1 MKRLTYRSQLA
12 ESCWDERENDA
23 KNFISAPKWYPATV
37 DSTLR
42 FEALM
47 MRIQSLIGGEWVGG
61 FDRLPNR
68 NPSDLAD
75 IVGEYAPLDQA
86 RTFQAVS
93 AAKAAAPAWGLS
105 TIQQRHDILKAAG
118 DALLARC
125 GEIGA
130 VLAREE
136 GKTLAEAVG
145 ETRRAAQIFH
155 FFAGECLRSGGE
167 YLPSVRADVTIS
179 ITREPLGVIG
189 IITPWNFPIAIPAW
203 KIAPALAWGN
213 TVVFKPAELV
223 PASAWL
229 LVSIL
234 HEAGLPDGV
243 LNMVI
248 GSGSVVGQ
256 AMLQSADI
264 DGYSFTGSTDTGG
277 IVAAAAASNFSRVQ
291 LEMGGKNALVVLG
304 DADLEIAVDCA
315 INGAF
320 FSTGQRCTA
329 SSRLIVT
336 QDIHDRFID
345 AMIAKMAM
353 LKVGNALDPQ
363 TDIGPVVDQRQMDQ
377 DLDYIKV
384 AQAEGGKL
392 IIGGHIERH
401 ETEGHYLSPA
411 LITET
416 NGAMRINRE
425 EVFGPIASVICVK
438 NYEEA
443 LEVTNDSDFG
453 LTAGICTTSLK
464 YSAHFKRHAQV
475 GMTMVNLPTAGV
487 DYHVTFGGKKRS
499 SLGPRE
505 QGTHAREFYTSSK
518 TSYEFS
524 GKL

>member
-1 MKRLTYRSQLA
+1 
-12 ESCWDERENDA
+12 
-23 KNFISAPKWYPATV
+23 
-37 DSTLR
+37 
-42 FEALM
+42 M
-47 MRIQSLIGGEWVGG
+47 MRIQSLIDGQWVGG
-61 FDRLPNR
+61 SQRLPNA
-68 NPSDLAD
+68 NPSDFSD
-75 IVGEYAPLDQA
+75 IVGEYTPLDQA
-86 RTFQAVS
+86 QVTQAVN
-93 AAKAAAPAWGLS
+93 AAKAVASAWGLS
-105 TIQQRHDILKAAG
+105 PIQQRHDILKAAG
-118 DALLARC
+118 DALLARSD
-125 GEIGA
+125 EIGS

-167 YLPSVRADVTIS
+167 YLPSVRPNVTVS
-179 ITREPLGVIG
+179 ITREPVGVIG

-248 GSGSVVGQ
+248 GSGSVAGQ
-256 AMLQSADI
+256 AMLQSTDI
-264 DGYSFTGSTDTGG
+264 DAYSFTGSVHTGR
-277 IVAAAAASNFSRVQ
+277 IVAAAATHNLSRVQ
-291 LEMGGKNALVVLG
+291 LEMGGKNALVVLD
-304 DADLEIAVDCA
+304 DADLPVAVDCA
-315 INGAF
+315 VNGAF

-336 QDIHDRFID
+336 DSIHDHFID
-345 AMIAKMAM
+345 AMRARMAQ
-353 LKVGNALDPQ
+353 LRTGNALDPK
-363 TDIGPVVDQRQMDQ
+363 TDIGPVVDDRQLSQ
-377 DLDYIKV
+377 DLEYIKI
-384 AQAEGGKL
+384 AQNEGGKL
-392 IIGGHIERH
+392 ICGGEIQRQ
-401 ETEGHYLSPA
+401 ETEGYYLSPA
-411 LITET
+411 LFAET
-416 NGAMRINRE
+416 NGTMRINRE
-425 EVFGPIASVICVK
+425 EVFGPIASVIRVK

-475 GMTMVNLPTAGV
+475 GMAMVNLPTAGV
-487 DYHVTFGGKKRS
+487 DYHVPFGGRKGS
-499 SLGPRE
+499 SLGQRE
-505 QGTHAREFYTSSK
+505 QGSHAREFYTSTK